1 MALNKE
7 EKQEL
12 FLTYSTKNLA
22 QDTGSA
28 ESQIAL
34 FSNRINYLT
43 EHLQTH
49 PKDKASRLGLIK
61 LVGKR
66 KKQLNYLQHTA
77 IARYRDIIVRLG
89 IRK

>member
-7 EKQEL
+7 DKKDI
-12 FLTYSTKNLA
+12 FLTYSAKNLA
-22 QDTGSA
+22 QDTGSS
-28 ESQIAL
+28 ESQVAL
-34 FSNRINYLT
+34 FSSRITYLT
-43 EHLQTH
+43 EHLKQH

-66 KKQLNYLQHTA
+66 KKQLIYLQNTA
-77 IARYRDIIVRLG
+77 IGRYRDIIVKLG